1 MNIIEVTEID
11 NEIDDLSLETEHEED
26 NTEPIDLDEAP
37 PTEPIPVAEDDH
49 TASGRLASLRDE
61 MSSDDKPKD
70 TRPLGDRMADF
81 FND

>member
-1 MNIIEVTEID
+1 M
-11 NEIDDLSLETEHEED
+11 
-26 NTEPIDLDEAP
+26 DEAP

-61 MSSDDKPKD
+61 MSIDDKPKD